1 MPENADM
8 PRPKSF
14 DPDAVLAKAMGV
26 FWEKGYDAASIS
38 DLTAAMGINRFSLYD
53 TFGDKHELYLKALD
67 AYTQNVVGA
76 MVERINGIQSL
87 EELEGL
93 FCSMIEFQHSGVCS
107 PCCMMH
113 RAAISL
119 AAVDEEARERVE
131 QARER
136 FHGAFHDAM
145 ERIKRGGE
153 LKKDLDLNQAAWQLI
168 ITKSGLASYSGS
180 PVPEGEAKGAVRSMI
195 EQFRA

>member
-1 MPENADM
+1 VA
-8 PRPKSF
+8 RPKSF
-14 DPDAVLAKAMGV
+14 DPDTVLVKAMGV

-53 TFGDKHELYLKALD
+53 TFGDKHELYIKTLD
-67 AYTQNVVGA
+67 AYSQNVVGA

-87 EELEGL
+87 ADLEGL
-93 FCSMIEFQHSGVCS
+93 FAGMIEFQHSGECS

-119 AAVDEEARERVE
+119 AGVDEEARKRVE

-136 FHGAFHDAM
+136 FHGAFHDALG
-145 ERIKRGGE
+145 RIKRGGE
-153 LKKDLDLNQAAWQLI
+153 LQANLDLNQAAWLLM
-168 ITKSGLASYSGS
+168 ITKSGLASYNGS
-180 PVPEGEAKGAVRSMI
+180 PVPEDEAKGALKALIS
-195 EQFRA
+195 QFKA

>member
-1 MPENADM
+1 M

-67 AYTQNVVGA
+67 TYNRRVVEP
-76 MVERINGIQSL
+76 MVERINQIDSIDAL
-87 EELEGL
+87 ETY
-93 FCSMIEFQHSGVCS
+93 FATMIDCHHSCDHS

-113 RAAISL
+113 K
-119 AAVDEEARERVE
+119 AAVSLGAVDDAAKERVE
-131 QARER
+131 STRAH
-136 FHGAFHDAM
+136 FHNAFRDAL
-145 ERIKRGGE
+145 ERIKQAGN
-153 LKKDLDLNQAAWQLI
+153 LCPNINTTDAAWMILI
-168 ITKSGLASYSGS
+168 TQAGLASYTAV
-180 PVPEGEAKGAVRSMI
+180 PVPANQAKASVQI
-195 EQFRA
+195 LLDQLKPK